1 LRKNSGGGTVYR
13 VALAA
18 SAQADADAIYEYVT
32 ENSPQRGAEWFQNL
46 MDLLRF

>member
-1 LRKNSGGGTVYR
+1 LRKNSGGGTVYG

-32 ENSPQRGAEWFQNL
+32 ESVFCISVTARGET
-46 MDLLRF
+46 